1 MMRGVVLSIVLLLA
15 GVTAFGQKEGQRFVV
30 ATSLGSGI
38 ALNRLAKIPFT
49 WQVKGYYGVT
59 SRLFTGVGTGISVYE
74 KTLLPVFAEVEYMLS
89 RPREFTPYVACG
101 AGYAFAFDRK
111 EANGGLYLVPAIGV
125 QYRVAQGVRLTFAV
139 GYELQKLDRVKS
151 HRDDH
156 FLSEFKERLSHQSV
170 AFRLGV
176 IF

>member
-1 MMRGVVLSIVLLLA
+1 MKGVVLSIVLLLA
-15 GVTAFGQKEGQRFVV
+15 GIAAFGQKEDRRFAV

-38 ALNRLAKIPFT
+38 ALNRPAKTPFT

-59 SRLFTGVGTGISVYE
+59 SRLFAGIGTGISVYE
-74 KTLLPVFAEVEYMLS
+74 KTLLPVFAEAKYVLGRS
-89 RPREFTPYVACG
+89 REFTPYMACE

-125 QYRVAQGVRLTFAV
+125 HYRVARGVRLTFAV
-139 GYELQKLDRVKS
+139 GYELQKFDRVKS

-156 FLSEFKERLSHQSV
+156 FLTEFKERLSHQSV